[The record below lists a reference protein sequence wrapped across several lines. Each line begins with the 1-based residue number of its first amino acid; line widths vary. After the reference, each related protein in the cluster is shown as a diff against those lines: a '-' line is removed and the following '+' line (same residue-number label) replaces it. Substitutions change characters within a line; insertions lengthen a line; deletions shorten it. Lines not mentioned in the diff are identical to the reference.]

1 MVETQKVLL
10 EFAEELALS
19 SGQWMVEQRKN
30 IIELE
35 YECKSNHID
44 LVTRSDREAEQM
56 VVTKIRERFPD
67 HLILGEEST
76 EQKNFSLITQNQ
88 KLCWV
93 IDPIDG
99 TMNFVHSIPH
109 FAISI
114 AVVKNGIPLVG
125 VVYNPNREELFST
138 ARGLGA
144 RLNGKQIT
152 VSKQNAIKD
161 SLLSTGFAAEDWH
174 KESPFRSEVQK
185 VYGHCRSIRI
195 SGSSALDLAYI
206 AAGRIDGFWHRR
218 LAPWDI
224 AAGILLV
231 EEAGGKVS
239 SLDGQFY
246 QFMDDYVIVSNGLIH
261 DGIIS
266 LLRPVPAY

>member
-1 MVETQKVLL
+1 MDKRNKALL

-19 SGQWMVEQRKN
+19 SGHWMVEQRNN

-35 YECKSNHID
+35 YESKSNHID
-44 LVTRSDREAEQM
+44 LVTRVDREVEQM
-56 VVTKIRERFPD
+56 VVARIRKHFPD

-76 EQKNFSLITQNQ
+76 SVNDFSIIEHNLEF
-88 KLCWV
+88 CWV

-99 TMNFVHSIPH
+99 TMNFVHGIPH

-114 AVVKNGIPLVG
+114 AVVKNGIPLAG
-125 VVYNPNREELFST
+125 VVYNPNSKELFSA
-138 ARGLGA
+138 ARGWGA
-144 RLNGKQIT
+144 RLNGKKIT
-152 VSKQNAIKD
+152 VSKQDTFKN
-161 SLLSTGFAAEDWH
+161 SLVSTGFAAADWH
-174 KESPFRSEVQK
+174 IESPFRSEVQK
-185 VYGHCRSIRI
+185 VFGHCRSIRI

-206 AAGRIDGFWHRR
+206 AAGRMDGFWHRK

-239 SLDGQFY
+239 SLDGQFF
-246 QFMDDYVIVSNGLIH
+246 QFTDDYLIVSNGLIH

-266 LLRPVPAY
+266 FLEE